1 MQPQVRVHPFQQHL
15 YDVSVPVSRVKAAG
29 RGAMCV
35 CVCVSEG
42 HSESPW
48 NRKCWARV
56 AGQMRGICRAQHV
69 RLQLTC
75 FD

>member
-35 CVCVSEG
+35 CVCVCLKAIQNP
-42 HSESPW
+42 H
-48 NRKCWARV
+48 
-56 AGQMRGICRAQHV
+56 GIGSV
-69 RLQLTC
+69 GPEWL
-75 FD
+75 DK